1 MAAEGFVTHR
11 VTGPL
16 GDWTSVHWA
25 PPALAGLV
33 ERVWYFTGR
42 TAHPRERV
50 LPGGGF
56 ELILQLR
63 GGYGLVGDDGRVT
76 RCAALG
82 VSGLQTRP
90 FVVQAPDDVS
100 TVLGVNLTPAGAW
113 RVFGLPL
120 TELSALDIALVDVVG
135 PAADRL
141 AVRCHAAA
149 TAEDA
154 LRAAATWLAAR
165 AAAGPEVEPAVAW
178 VAGRIRSRR
187 GAVAIA
193 TLRQAA
199 GLSTARLATLF
210 RAQVGATPKVYARL
224 HRFQHA
230 VARLRDG
237 RSSIGDVALA
247 AGYYD
252 QPHLNA
258 EFRELS
264 GLTPAAFAASLR
276 YEVGVNVPEG

>member
-1 MAAEGFVTHR
+1 MAAEGSATHR

-25 PPALAGLV
+25 PPSLAGLV
-33 ERVWYFTGR
+33 DRLWYFEGR

-50 LPGGGF
+50 LPNGLF
-56 ELILQLR
+56 ELIVHLR
-63 GGYGLVGDDGRVT
+63 GRYGIVRDHGVE
-76 RCAALG
+76 RCTVMG
-82 VSGLQTRP
+82 VSGLQARP
-90 FVVQAPDDVS
+90 FVVQAPDTAS
-100 TVLGVNLTPAGAW
+100 TVLGIQLTPAGAW

-120 TELSALDIALVDVVG
+120 HELTTLDIALEDVVG
-135 PAADRL
+135 PAANALEDRCL
-141 AVRCHAAA
+141 AAR
-149 TAEDA
+149 TPEDA
-154 LRAAATWLAAR
+154 LGAAAAWLEAR
-165 AAAGPEVEPAVAW
+165 VAAGPAVEPAVAW
-178 VAGRIRSRR
+178 VADRIRGRR
-187 GAVAIA
+187 GDIAIG
-193 TLRQAA
+193 TLREAA

-210 RAQVGATPKVYARL
+210 RQQVGATPKVYARL

-237 RSSIGDVALA
+237 RSSITDVALA
-247 AGYYD
+247 TGHYD

-276 YEVGVNVPEG
+276 YDVGANVPEG